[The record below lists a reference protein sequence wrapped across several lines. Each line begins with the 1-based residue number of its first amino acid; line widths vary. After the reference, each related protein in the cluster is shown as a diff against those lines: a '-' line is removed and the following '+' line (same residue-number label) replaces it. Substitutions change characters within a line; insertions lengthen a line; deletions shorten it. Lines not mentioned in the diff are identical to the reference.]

1 MGYRVHAMLMGV
13 CLALCPLTARAQDMA
28 ASFADLPRVV
38 KAGTAVYVTDTAGAR
53 TLGKV
58 ISVSVSSLTL
68 AVMEV
73 VSDKRLTV
81 VSTGRERVFQES
93 VVATISRS
101 DDFGQE
107 GAPIY
112 PASWEKVDRLP
123 EHADLAIVL
132 KNGDKRMY
140 RLVGVTPGAL
150 RVVGRSG
157 NEESVAKDNIRR
169 IVRRGFHD
177 STMDGFVLG
186 AAISGGTSAL
196 VVAAMVANCGFSC
209 GGSGSYGS
217 AVAGL
222 GMMAAIGGAVGWAI
236 DKAHKGTDPV
246 FPVPATRNRRID
258 VGPIIAPRERGVRVS
273 LRF

>member
-1 MGYRVHAMLMGV
+1 MGYRVHAMLMGI
-13 CLALCPLTARAQDMA
+13 CLALCPLTARAQDIA
-28 ASFADLPRVV
+28 ASFADLPGVV

-53 TLGKV
+53 TFGKI

-73 VSDKRLTV
+73 VSDKPPTV
-81 VSTGRERVFQES
+81 FSTGRERVFQES

-101 DDFGQE
+101 DDSGHE

-123 EHADLAIVL
+123 KQADLTIVL

-140 RLVGVTPGAL
+140 RFVGVTPGAL

-157 NEESVAKDNIRR
+157 NEEIVAKDNIRR

-177 STMDGFVLG
+177 STMDGFVKG
-186 AAISGGTSAL
+186 AAIIGGTSTLL
-196 VVAAMVANCGFSC
+196 VVAMVANCGFSC
-209 GGSGSYGS
+209 SGSGSFGTV
-217 AVAGL
+217 VAGF
-222 GMMAAIGGAVGWAI
+222 GMMAAIGGAAGWAI
-236 DKAHKGTDPV
+236 DKAHKGTDLV
-246 FPVPATRNRRID
+246 FPVPATRNLRID
-258 VGPIIAPRERGVRVS
+258 VGPVIAPRERGVRVS